1 MKSTCHF
8 FYYRWFGTVT
18 CRRFNWHSLRVKTHD
33 TSYLPDI
40 MTTLHIIAINVTA
53 STLYTNVVLMAIR
66 NFDVNCIFFSTMCND
81 SFFSRGIWCYGR
93 QGMGYCDR
101 FFFFIL
107 ISEWIPIF
115 SPRCRLTSKISVFI
129 RWIYWQL
136 FLGCVFPY
144 YLTQFLYFKGKPGFL
159 HV

>member
-8 FYYRWFGTVT
+8 CYYRWFGTVT

-40 MTTLHIIAINVTA
+40 MTTLRIIAINVTA

-101 FFFFIL
+101 FYFFIL
-107 ISEWIPIF
+107 ICEWIPIF